1 MTTTRRPS
9 SPTDSAGAP
18 ARAVEV
24 RRASKDEL
32 AAAGQLTLAAY
43 SFDGFADPSYVA
55 RLSDAATRDREAEV
69 WVAAGADGL
78 LGCVTYCPP
87 GSPWRELAADDSDG
101 EFRMLAVAPDAR
113 GRGIGTLLV
122 HRCLERSRQL
132 GQRRV
137 VLCSDRRMVAAHRLY
152 ARFGFTRLP
161 AMDWSP
167 VPGVDLLAYGLA
179 LEA

>member
-1 MTTTRRPS
+1 M
-9 SPTDSAGAP
+9 
-18 ARAVEV
+18 
-24 RRASKDEL
+24 
-32 AAAGQLTLAAY
+32 
-43 SFDGFADPSYVA
+43 
-55 RLSDAATRDREAEV
+55 
-69 WVAAGADGL
+69 
-78 LGCVTYCPP
+78 TYCPP

>member
-1 MTTTRRPS
+1 M
-9 SPTDSAGAP
+9 SP
-18 ARAVEV
+18 
-24 RRASKDEL
+24 DEL
-32 AAAGQLTLAAY
+32 TAAGQLTLSAY
-43 SFDGFADPSYVA
+43 SFDGFADPSYVD

-69 WVAAGADGL
+69 WVAAGTDGL

-101 EFRMLAVAPDAR
+101 EFRMLAVAPAAR
-113 GRGIGTLLV
+113 GRGIGALLV

-161 AMDWSP
+161 ALDWSP
-167 VPGVDLLAYGLA
+167 VPGVDLLAYGLP
-179 LEA
+179 LEP